1 MTNRLPRG
9 TAVGAEGKRGSF
21 MAVTIRDVAKRAGV
35 SISTVSAV
43 INGTKYVSPKL
54 RRRVEEA
61 IEELG
66 YIPSLIGRALSSQ
79 RSSMVAYIIPTISN
93 PFFSSMIKTVE
104 QNVFASGLGLLV
116 CPTEEEEEKA
126 RRYEAFLVGAHVDGV
141 LISPLSSRPLEEQ
154 CRPFLDRDIPVVVL
168 AGSRTTPHV
177 DAVVLDDASGMR
189 RLTQYLVQLGHRR
202 VAFFG
207 RKRSVTSAGRLAA
220 VREVLADAGLE
231 LRDDWVVEAP
241 RHARYLPSHETY
253 RQAKALLGREDRP
266 TAVLCHNDAVAVGV
280 LQACY
285 DLGLRVPDDVSV
297 TGFDDTLASVTS
309 PPLTTLRVPIED
321 MAERATGI
329 LLDRIAQ
336 EKEQYRHAER
346 IVHWFEPELVVRAS
360 TGAPEGTSR

>member
-1 MTNRLPRG
+1 
-9 TAVGAEGKRGSF
+9 

-321 MAERATGI
+321 MAERATG
-329 LLDRIAQ
+329 LLLERISREKQ
-336 EKEQYRHAER
+336 EPRHAER